1 MTAWLPP
8 VGIVVWNG
16 LSAAISGGKTT
27 LRTENVEDFGGF
39 VNFVSDELDGRPA
52 GGKPPN
58 PEFEDCSLVLTT
70 SRGHVKIAPV
80 VPPSL
85 ELIQNIKTLILV
97 AYARISQSVLLQLL
111 NSLMV
116 IFVNVNPERT
126 TTEKI
131 KTINLYDFS
140 NFKSSF
146 LGNGQLHHNIQE
158 DEQNK
163 VQKVKNQIL

>member
-85 ELIQNIKTLILV
+85 ELIQYIKTLILV

-131 KTINLYDFS
+131 KTIN
-140 NFKSSF
+140 
-146 LGNGQLHHNIQE
+146 
-158 DEQNK
+158 
-163 VQKVKNQIL
+163 